1 MESILILLA
10 LGMVTLVLFRVFKYK
25 FNKHNR
31 ENIVLSIVGIIV
43 SSEISH
49 RPLSQFFILLFILL
63 LTFLIVIVI
72 FKK

>member
-1 MESILILLA
+1 MESILILLS

-25 FNKHNR
+25 FTKHNH
-31 ENIVLSIVGIIV
+31 ENIGLSICGIIV

-49 RPLSQFFILLFILL
+49 RPLSQFILLFILL